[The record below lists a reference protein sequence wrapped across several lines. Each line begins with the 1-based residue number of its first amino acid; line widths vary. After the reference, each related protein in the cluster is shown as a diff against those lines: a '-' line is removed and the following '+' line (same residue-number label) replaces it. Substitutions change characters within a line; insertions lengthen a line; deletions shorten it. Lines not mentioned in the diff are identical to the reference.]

1 LLIATSPPLP
11 ASQILCTSS
20 RLHSS
25 HSHCRKRASL
35 YLQRR
40 RAVQSPVVGLDF
52 ASLSLSL
59 SFLSLYIARPVS
71 YCNVLY
77 IRAEC
82 QKNDGS
88 RHGTC
93 MSTTTPA
100 VDSLRRSLANRQHS
114 LLPPWLVLIAS
125 TLAQNET
132 ERWYAAEMTTEK
144 MDGRLD

>member
-1 LLIATSPPLP
+1 MLLLWLEEGRGIVGRRWRCVGVSKSQRGRVACRVGLHRYWQVRLPSEVLWRAEWRRGHPSSSACRVPPRPLTRRPLTGSPPLP

-59 SFLSLYIARPVS
+59 FFLPLH
-71 YCNVLY
+71 
-77 IRAEC
+77 
-82 QKNDGS
+82 GS
-88 RHGTC
+88 RKP
-93 MSTTTPA
+93 STSR
-100 VDSLRRSLANRQHS
+100 VIL
-114 LLPPWLVLIAS
+114 
-125 TLAQNET
+125 
-132 ERWYAAEMTTEK
+132 
-144 MDGRLD
+144 

>member
-100 VDSLRRSLANRQHS
+100 VDSLQYAVR
-114 LLPPWLVLIAS
+114 LLIASTHYCSSSPWLVLIAS
-125 TLAQNET
+125 THYCPPGSKRN
-132 ERWYAAEMTTEK
+132 RK
-144 MDGRLD
+144 VVRC

>member
-1 LLIATSPPLP
+1 
-11 ASQILCTSS
+11 
-20 RLHSS
+20 
-25 HSHCRKRASL
+25 
-35 YLQRR
+35 
-40 RAVQSPVVGLDF
+40 
-52 ASLSLSL
+52 
-59 SFLSLYIARPVS
+59 
-71 YCNVLY
+71 
-77 IRAEC
+77 
-82 QKNDGS
+82 
-88 RHGTC
+88 